1 MKESENSI
9 RISKE
14 TKQSLLTVLLFCI
27 VLQVNEIFT
36 GRTVKA
42 PALNLFFRDDPIA
55 TAKENDELVEQWRK
69 HLESDLDV
77 KCCRTPH
84 FAKHSDE

>member
-14 TKQSLLTVLLFCI
+14 TKQSLLTALLFCI

-36 GRTVKA
+36 GRPVKA
-42 PALNLFFRDDPIA
+42 PTLNLFSRDDPIA

-69 HLESDLDV
+69 
-77 KCCRTPH
+77 PP
-84 FAKHSDE
+84 